1 MVTPQQTIV
10 PCAPPPKRTV
20 QENTARTYL
29 ADASLQE
36 GASEAE
42 AIEAQ
47 AHTIAEE
54 RIKVSSTTHFVHVG
68 WDTSIFF

>member
-1 MVTPQQTIV
+1 MVTPQQTIS
-10 PCAPPPKRTV
+10 PLDEIT
-20 QENTARTYL
+20 RTYL

-36 GASEAE
+36 WASEAE

-47 AHTIAEE
+47 VNAIAEE
-54 RIKVSSTTHFVHVG
+54 PIVVVSTTHFVHVG